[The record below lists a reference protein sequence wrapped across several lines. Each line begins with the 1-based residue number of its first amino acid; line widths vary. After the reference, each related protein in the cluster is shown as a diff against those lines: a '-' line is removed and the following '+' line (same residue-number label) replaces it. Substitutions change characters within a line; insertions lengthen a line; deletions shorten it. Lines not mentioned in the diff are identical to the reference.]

1 MGKVQLR
8 GSLKRVL
15 FYSGSVELSRTLYDT
30 DLTDTEWE
38 QLAPLVPAA
47 KPGGRPPKHSRR
59 EILNAI
65 FYAVRGGCAWK
76 LLPHDLP
83 PWRTVYHYFWSWRR
97 TGVWQQIHDR
107 LREQVREA
115 AGRNTNP
122 SAAILDSQSI
132 RTSEAGGV
140 RGYDGGKQI
149 RGRKRHILVDT
160 LGLLLLVVV
169 TAANVQDR
177 NGAQILLSPLATQF
191 RRLRLIWADGAYAGE
206 LTSWTRGL
214 RKWGKLRLEIVRKP
228 KGQKGFS
235 VLPWRWRVERTFAWL
250 CRNRRLRCDYER
262 LPQTTEAI
270 IYVAM
275 IRLMTRRLA
284 AS

>member
-1 MGKVQLR
+1 LNSLR
-8 GSLKRVL
+8 TS
-15 FYSGSVELSRTLYDT
+15 YDT
-30 DLTDTEWE
+30 DLTEAEWE
-38 QLAPLVPAA
+38 HLAPLVPPI
-47 KPGGRPPKHSRR
+47 KSGGRPPKHSRR
-59 EILNAI
+59 EILNGI
-65 FYAVRGGCAWK
+65 FYAVRSGSAWK

-83 PWRTVYHYFWSWRR
+83 PWRTVYHYFWAWRR
-97 TGVWQQIHDR
+97 TGTWQQIHDA
-107 LREQVREA
+107 LRERVREA

-122 SAAILDSQSI
+122 SAAILDNQSV

-149 RGRKRHILVDT
+149 AGRKRHILVDV
-160 LGLLLLVVV
+160 LGLLLLVVVV

-177 NGAQILLSPLATQF
+177 NGAQLLLSPLAKQF
-191 RRLRLIWADGAYAGE
+191 RRLRLLWADGAYAGE
-206 LTSWTRGL
+206 LETWTRDL

-228 KGQKGFS
+228 KGQKGFA

-250 CRNRRLRCDYER
+250 CRNRRWRCDDER
-262 LPQTTEAI
+262 LPQTTESF

-284 AS
+284 VS

>member
-1 MGKVQLR
+1 LTP
-8 GSLKRVL
+8 
-15 FYSGSVELSRTLYDT
+15 SRTAYDT
-30 DLTDTEWE
+30 DLTDAEWE
-38 QLAPLVPAA
+38 SLVPLVPPSKA
-47 KPGGRPPKHSRR
+47 GGRPPKHSRR
-59 EILNAI
+59 EILNGI
-65 FYAVRGGCAWK
+65 FYAVRSGGAWK

-83 PWRTVYHYFWSWRR
+83 PWRTVYHYFWFWRR

-115 AGRNTNP
+115 AGRNPNP

-132 RTSEAGGV
+132 RSSEAGGV
-140 RGYDGGKQI
+140 RGYDAGKKI
-149 RGRKRHILVDT
+149 RGRKRHILVDI
-160 LGLLLLVVV
+160 LRLLLLVVV
-169 TAANVQDR
+169 TAANRQDR
-177 NGAQILLSPLATQF
+177 NGAQLLLAPLAKQF
-191 RRLRLIWADGAYAGE
+191 RRLRVIWADGAYAGE
-206 LTSWTRGL
+206 LEPWTRGL
-214 RKWGKLRLEIVRKP
+214 RKWGKVRLEIVRKP
-228 KGQKGFS
+228 KGQKGFV

-262 LPQTTEAI
+262 LPQTTEAL

>member
-1 MGKVQLR
+1 VIAYPGRLNP
-8 GSLKRVL
+8 
-15 FYSGSVELSRTLYDT
+15 SRTSYDT
-30 DLTDTEWE
+30 DLTDAEWE
-38 QLAPLVPAA
+38 SLVPLVPAV
-47 KPGGRPPKHSRR
+47 KSGGRPPKHRRR
-59 EILNAI
+59 EILNGI
-65 FYAVRGGCAWK
+65 FYAVRSGGAWH

-83 PWRTVYHYFWSWRR
+83 PWRTVYHYFWLWRR
-97 TGVWQQIHDR
+97 TGVWPQIHDT
-107 LREQVREA
+107 LREQVRGA
-115 AGRNTNP
+115 ADRNTNP

-140 RGYDGGKQI
+140 RGDDGGKKI

-177 NGAQILLSPLATQF
+177 NGAQLLLSPLAQQF
-191 RRLRLIWADGAYAGE
+191 RRLRRIGADGAYAGE
-206 LTSWTRGL
+206 LESWTRDL
-214 RKWGKLRLEIVRKP
+214 RQWGKVRLEMVRKP
-228 KGQKGFS
+228 KGQKGFA

-262 LPQTTEAI
+262 LPQTTESL